1 MHAHDLKAPAFRRL
15 PLYTLFSAN
24 TISVTGSSL
33 TLIAV
38 PWFVLQ
44 TTGSAA
50 RVGFTGVAEVLAI
63 IVAGL
68 LGGVLIDRL
77 GYKRSS
83 VLADLASGV
92 AIALIPLLY
101 YSVGLDFWQ
110 LLILVFCAALFNA
123 PSTSARVALLPDI
136 AGPAGMPL
144 ERANALLHAIERGS
158 RLLGAPLAGILI
170 ALLGTSRVLW
180 LDAASFVVS
189 ALLIGL
195 VIPRS
200 RPKEVSPATTKA
212 SGGYLAELGAG
223 LGFIRHNRL
232 MLAIVLTII
241 ITNFLDSPLGAVVMP
256 VYAKQRFGSPQA
268 LGLIEAAWGGGALVG
283 ALIYSALGPRLP
295 RRATFIGA
303 FILIGLPFWLLS
315 LLPTLPFTM
324 TAMAIIGA
332 GSGPIN
338 PLLWTLGQECV
349 PAEMRG
355 RVFGA
360 IGAAAFAAL
369 PLGLIL
375 AGYLV
380 DAVGLR
386 VTFLIIAACYLIV
399 TLSMLFNRALR
410 EMDAPVEKLGVQESG
425 PLLV

>member
-1 MHAHDLKAPAFRRL
+1 MGSSVAQVPAFKHL
-15 PLYTLFSAN
+15 LLYTLFSAN

-44 TTGSAA
+44 TTGSAT

-63 IVAGL
+63 IAAGF
-68 LGGVLIDRL
+68 LGGVLVDRL
-77 GYKRSS
+77 GYKRTS
-83 VLADLASGV
+83 VIADLASGA

-101 YSVGLDFWQ
+101 YSVGLAFWQ

-123 PSTSARVALLPDI
+123 PGASARTALLPDI
-136 AGPAGMPL
+136 AGPAGMSL

-170 ALLGTSRVLW
+170 ALLGTSWVLW
-180 LDAASFVVS
+180 LDAASFVIS

-195 VIPRS
+195 VIPRP
-200 RPKEVSPATTKA
+200 RPTEGAQAMAKA

-223 LGFIRHNRL
+223 LRFIRHNRL
-232 MLAIVLTII
+232 VLAIVLTII
-241 ITNFLDSPLGAVVMP
+241 ITNFLDSPLSAVVMP
-256 VYAKQRFGSPQA
+256 VYAKQRFGSPLA
-268 LGLIEAAWGGGALVG
+268 LGLIEAAWGGGALVS
-283 ALIYSALGPRLP
+283 ALIYSALAPRLP
-295 RRATFIGA
+295 RRATFIAA
-303 FILIGLPFWLLS
+303 FILIGLPFWLLTS
-315 LLPTLPFTM
+315 LPSLPFTLV
-324 TAMAIIGA
+324 AMAIIGA

-338 PLLWTLGQECV
+338 PLLWTLSQERV
-349 PAEMRG
+349 PADMRG

-360 IGAAAFAAL
+360 IGAAAFAAM

-380 DAVGLR
+380 DAVGLH
-386 VTFLIIAACYLIV
+386 VTLLVIAACYLVV
-399 TLSMLFNRALR
+399 TLSTLFNRALR
-410 EMDAPVEKLGVQESG
+410 EMDASVEKPDALESRET
-425 PLLV
+425 